1 MKFLKWMD
9 NNPKWLKIV
18 LALPMLQILWGVY
31 RVIKAAKAKNIL
43 FTIIGILLIIPGA
56 GFMWLLD
63 LITLIIMDKILWIE

>member
-18 LALPMLQILWGVY
+18 LALPMLQIRWGVY